1 MACRDL
7 LYAAAQPQSTST
19 IPMEDELGTE
29 TNAKVAHSFS
39 GGAGAKGILMRVVPS
54 RHVLLAVVFLG
65 GKMFWGA
72 KNSGQT
78 LGARVLNQT

>member
-1 MACRDL
+1 MACRNL

-54 RHVLLAVVFLG
+54 RHALLAVVLFGVQNVLG
-65 GKMFWGA
+65 GK
-72 KNSGQT
+72 K
-78 LGARVLNQT
+78 